1 MVSEYL
7 TQLPLPENLGHA
19 RIRVVGV
26 GGGGVN
32 AVRRMAG
39 IEVPG
44 VELIGINT
52 DMASLEAAADI
63 DVLAI
68 GTELTRGLGAGGN
81 PEVGRRAA
89 EESRSEIKRRLS
101 GSDLVFIAAGMGGG
115 TGTGAAP
122 VIAEMAKE
130 AGAVTIAIVTTPFA
144 FEGGRRKSVA
154 EEGLKPLYKTADTL
168 IRVSNDRLL
177 SRADRKTSI
186 RESFGQADGVMVDAI
201 VAVSR
206 IVNEAADINVDFAD
220 IKAVV
225 SGGGTGVMAIGHG
238 EGSQKVLK
246 AAQAA
251 IAAPLVDASAH
262 GARGIVYCVSAGPDL
277 TMAELSEAGRF
288 ISEIADPDAEI
299 FFGMHID
306 PARER
311 SDDVEIVLIATQL
324 PDRTGDPNADATV
337 ASRVRLAT
345 ERYFSDGD
353 EVGPELPPFLRELD
367 LDLDPS
373 GFVEEWERE
382 DFENT
387 LDRDE
392 LE

>member
-1 MVSEYL
+1 MVSEHQ
-7 TQLPLPENLGHA
+7 TQLPLPENVGCA
-19 RIRVVGV
+19 RIHVVGV

-39 IEVPG
+39 TEVPG
-44 VELIGINT
+44 VELIGVNT
-52 DMASLEAAADI
+52 DVASLEAAADVDI
-63 DVLAI
+63 LPI
-68 GTELTRGLGAGGN
+68 GTELTRGLGAGGD
-81 PEVGRRAA
+81 PEIGRRAA
-89 EESRSEIKRRLS
+89 EESRGAIKRRLS
-101 GSDLVFIAAGMGGG
+101 GADLVFIAAGMGGG

-144 FEGGRRKSVA
+144 FEGLRRKHVA
-154 EEGLKPLYKTADTL
+154 EEGLKPLYKTVDTL

-177 SRADRKTSI
+177 SRAERKTSI
-186 RESFGQADGVMVDAI
+186 RESFGQADDVMVDAI

-225 SGGGTGVMAIGHG
+225 GGGGTGVMAIGRG

-251 IAAPLVDASAH
+251 IATPLVDVSAH

-277 TMAELSEAGRF
+277 TMAELNEAGRF
-288 ISEIADPDAEI
+288 ISEIADPEAEI

-311 SDDVEIVLIATQL
+311 TDDVEIVLIATQL

-353 EVGPELPPFLRELD
+353 EIGPELPPFLREID
-367 LDLDPS
+367 LDLNPS
-373 GFVEEWERE
+373 DLVAEWERG
-382 DFENT
+382 DFEGT
-387 LDRDE
+387 QSPEE
-392 LE
+392 LR